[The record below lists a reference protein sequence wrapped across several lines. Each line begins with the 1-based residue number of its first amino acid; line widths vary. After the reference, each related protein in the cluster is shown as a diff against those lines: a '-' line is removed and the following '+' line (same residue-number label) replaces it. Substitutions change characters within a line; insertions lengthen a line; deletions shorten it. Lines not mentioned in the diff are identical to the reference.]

1 MDSCAARGDLLQ
13 AQTDSPFSL
22 IGCIFLHV
30 VRGVESPQSFFILP
44 RPPFSLVR
52 LETISIVYCFK
63 SVRTFALILTFL
75 LDCLIDL
82 QIWIF
87 FFRTLDESV
96 CVCVSCIHMERKKR
110 PLRGAQCSQCRPL
123 CRSIFCSSFTS
134 LTHGTVCICFLVELP
149 NCDSQRGFRML
160 LFDVLTLSLCYC
172 LNISYR
178 ESRALA
184 VSVLLDL
191 FVSDLHMFVVAVVK
205 PQLLVSLTADGN
217 YTTRRA
223 DSESAQS
230 ICRLDSVPQIHS
242 SVCMLRSVRV
252 VTVVTE
258 LSFKDPPPFLWV

>member
-87 FFRTLDESV
+87 FFVHWMRGCV
-96 CVCVSCIHMERKKR
+96 CVCPGYIWKER
-110 PLRGAQCSQCRPL
+110 RGPYVVLSV
-123 CRSIFCSSFTS
+123 RS
-134 LTHGTVCICFLVELP
+134 
-149 NCDSQRGFRML
+149 
-160 LFDVLTLSLCYC
+160 
-172 LNISYR
+172 
-178 ESRALA
+178 A
-184 VSVLLDL
+184 VL
-191 FVSDLHMFVVAVVK
+191 FVAPSSA
-205 PQLLVSLTADGN
+205 PPS
-217 YTTRRA
+217 RR
-223 DSESAQS
+223 
-230 ICRLDSVPQIHS
+230 
-242 SVCMLRSVRV
+242 
-252 VTVVTE
+252 
-258 LSFKDPPPFLWV
+258 

>member
-1 MDSCAARGDLLQ
+1 
-13 AQTDSPFSL
+13 
-22 IGCIFLHV
+22 
-30 VRGVESPQSFFILP
+30 
-44 RPPFSLVR
+44 
-52 LETISIVYCFK
+52 
-63 SVRTFALILTFL
+63 
-75 LDCLIDL
+75 
-82 QIWIF
+82 
-87 FFRTLDESV
+87 
-96 CVCVSCIHMERKKR
+96 
-110 PLRGAQCSQCRPL
+110 
-123 CRSIFCSSFTS
+123 
-134 LTHGTVCICFLVELP
+134 
-149 NCDSQRGFRML
+149 ML

-258 LSFKDPPPFLWV
+258 LSFKDPPPFLWVNSFEPILETGRENQSFLHRVTCSFASNSHFINLHYF

>member
-75 LDCLIDL
+75 LDCLIDF

-96 CVCVSCIHMERKKR
+96 CVCVLYTYGKKEEA
-110 PLRGAQCSQCRPL
+110 LTWCSVFAVP
-123 CRSIFCSSFTS
+123 SS
-134 LTHGTVCICFLVELP
+134 
-149 NCDSQRGFRML
+149 
-160 LFDVLTLSLCYC
+160 LSLH
-172 LNISYR
+172 
-178 ESRALA
+178 
-184 VSVLLDL
+184 LLLLLHVTDTWHSLHL
-191 FVSDLHMFVVAVVK
+191 F
-205 PQLLVSLTADGN
+205 P
-217 YTTRRA
+217 
-223 DSESAQS
+223 
-230 ICRLDSVPQIHS
+230 C
-242 SVCMLRSVRV
+242 
-252 VTVVTE
+252 
-258 LSFKDPPPFLWV
+258 